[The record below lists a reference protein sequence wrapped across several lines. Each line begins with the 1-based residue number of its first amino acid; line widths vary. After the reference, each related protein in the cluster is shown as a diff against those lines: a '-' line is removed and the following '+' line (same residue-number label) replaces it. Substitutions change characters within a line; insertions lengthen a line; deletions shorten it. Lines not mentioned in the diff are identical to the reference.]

1 MAYENPQGPLT
12 IQASTGLKQYQGVD
26 INSSGLLINPTT
38 SGRVIGVITS
48 SGSDGSTRDSFQTVQ
63 IMGVAKVISGSS
75 SIAIGDEITFDTDGR
90 AIVGTTNYKAG
101 RALAAGASTSTTSE
115 IIPVLLGGIGQ
126 S

>member
-1 MAYENPQGPLT
+1 MAYDNPTGPLT

-26 INSSGLLINPTT
+26 LNSAGLLINPTT

-48 SGSDGSTRDSFQTVQ
+48 SGSTNSTRDTFQTVQ
-63 IMGVAKVISGSS
+63 ILGVAKCISGSS
-75 SIAIGDEITFDTDGR
+75 SIAIGDAVTFDTDGR
-90 AIVGTTNYKAG
+90 VVVGTTNFQSG

-115 IIPVLLGGIGQ
+115 IIPVLLSGIGQ

>member
-1 MAYENPQGPLT
+1 MAYDNPTGPLT

-26 INSSGLLINPTT
+26 INSAGLLINPTT

-48 SGSDGSTRDSFQTVQ
+48 SGSTGSVRASFQTIQ

-75 SIAIGDEITFDTDGR
+75 AIAIGDGITFDIDGR
-90 AIVGTTNYKAG
+90 AIVGTTNFQSG

-115 IIPVLLGGIGQ
+115 VIPVLLAGFGQ
-126 S
+126 L